1 MVINT
6 KTIHICKNDKSFTNY
21 IELWYKVSSD
31 TEHIAAR
38 ALLPRLLLA
47 TSKKY
52 PTEDDME
59 RALTL
64 NYITGE
70 KSGTI
75 MLGNSC
81 FFTICME
88 IPQKKK
94 IKDFNVTKCLDF
106 IMDIIY
112 RPNVKENRFVQFD
125 EKIKILKSN
134 MEHTAKEKI
143 ASSIEEIKKILDEDG
158 SLINSLYHH
167 QEQLD
172 ILTAEKEYQFYKEIV
187 YQKPFIFLHGNDEV
201 QEIKTYLT
209 KYFDAYSDIS
219 MNIEKEHHYLTL
231 NHDGKEI
238 EVKKSYRESLLS
250 LIYKVDNMKEDD
262 EKYLIMVNDI
272 LSYKSSNLLLKKLR
286 IEKKLVYR
294 ANSMLMKKYG
304 VLVILGGIYRENKQ
318 KMIEAVNELFELFN
332 DEEKI
337 SKILEKLHEQYE
349 CDYIRDLDGKGF
361 LRSEFL
367 DKFFKIEKT
376 ERELIDELKTITPSS
391 LKQFMKRLKLDYIYF
406 LKGETDAN

>member
-1 MVINT
+1 MEINT
-6 KTIHICKNDKSFTNY
+6 KTINICENDKSFTNY
-21 IELWYKVSSD
+21 IELWYQVSSD
-31 TEHIAAR
+31 IEYIAAR
-38 ALLPRLLLA
+38 SLLPRLLLA
-47 TSKKY
+47 TSEKY
-52 PTEDDME
+52 LTEDAMD
-59 RALTL
+59 RAFTL
-64 NYITGE
+64 NYIIGG
-70 KSGTI
+70 KSGTVKV
-75 MLGNSC
+75 GNSC
-81 FFTICME
+81 FFTIRME
-88 IPQKKK
+88 IPQKRK
-94 IKDFNVTKCLDF
+94 IKDFHLTKSLDF

-112 RPNVKENRFVQFD
+112 QPNVKENKFVQFD
-125 EKIKILKSN
+125 EKIKIVKSN
-134 MEHTAKEKI
+134 MEHTAKDKI
-143 ASSIEEIKKILDEDG
+143 DSSVEEIKKILDEDG
-158 SLINSLYHH
+158 SLLDSLYHH

-172 ILTAEKEYQFYKEIV
+172 ILTAEKEYQFYKEVV

-201 QEIKTYLT
+201 QEIKTYFT
-209 KYFDAYSDIS
+209 KYFEFYSDVS
-219 MNIEKEHHYLTL
+219 MNVEKEHHYLSL

-250 LIYKVDNMKEDD
+250 LIYKVDNMKEED

-318 KMIEAVNELFELFN
+318 KMIDAVEELFEQFN

-337 SKILEKLHEQYE
+337 SEILEHLHEEYE

-361 LRSEFL
+361 LRNEFL
-367 DKFFKIEKT
+367 DQFFKVEKT

-391 LKQFMKRLKLDYIYF
+391 LKRFMKRLKLDYIYF
-406 LKGETDAN
+406 LKGENDAN